1 VKIVTWNVER
11 LQKNKNEEIKS
22 KLYEFGADIIV
33 LTETSSILNLGENYN
48 CVSTEP
54 LTENYDNVNYKVG
67 ENRTSIWTKHNFVNH
82 FKTFDNYTS
91 ICSEI
96 ETEFGILKVYGT
108 IIGIFGGIGKR
119 FESDLIGQLKDFEN
133 FEAEKSNC
141 IIGDLNV
148 YFLGYAYPSQYARNI
163 LNETFEKLKMKNLT
177 SEIAENVDHII
188 ISKKFINKKKTEIE
202 TWNLDKKLSDHIGI
216 CLTITE

>member
-1 VKIVTWNVER
+1 MKILTWNVKR
-11 LQKNKNEEIKS
+11 LEKKENEKILA
-22 KLYEFGADIIV
+22 KLCEFGADIIV

-48 CVSTEP
+48 CVSTET

-67 ENRTSIWTKHNFVNH
+67 ENRTSIWTKYKFVNH
-82 FKTFDNYTS
+82 FQTFDNYTS

-148 YFLGYAYPSQYARNI
+148 FFSDYAYPSHYARNI
-163 LNETFEKLKMKNLT
+163 LNETFEKLKMENLT
-177 SEIAENVDHII
+177 KEITENVDHII
-188 ISKKFINKKKTEIE
+188 ISKEFIKNKITEIE
-202 TWNLDKKLSDHIGI
+202 IWNLEKTLSDHIGI
-216 CLTITE
+216 CLTIT